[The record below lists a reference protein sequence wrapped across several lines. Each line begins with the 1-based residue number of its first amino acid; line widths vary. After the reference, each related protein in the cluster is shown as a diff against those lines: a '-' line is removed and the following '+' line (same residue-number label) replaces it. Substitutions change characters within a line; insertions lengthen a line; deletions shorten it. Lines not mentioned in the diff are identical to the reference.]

1 MPLTKTGI
9 CNLALARIGCPA
21 VSDVDTSA
29 EAGTKSALACLTAF
43 DQVVKEVA
51 RAGRWNCLKKRTT
64 LDQIQDAPTYGA
76 PPEFQWDY
84 SYELPE
90 NCVRVIQVNGVDCG
104 ADGESDF
111 YEIEGRRLLTDA
123 EIVELQYISI
133 DDCYDSWDPM
143 FVDCVVV
150 LLASKISFEILQDGN
165 RGDALRSEYERVTLP
180 RARSRN
186 GNERHPR
193 LRIPIGSSLFL
204 RSRRSSTLG

>member
-1 MPLTKTGI
+1 MALTQTGI
-9 CNLALARIGCPA
+9 CNLALARIGSPA
-21 VSDVDTSA
+21 LSDVDTDA
-29 EAGTKSALACLTAF
+29 EAGNKAALACLTAF

-64 LDQIQDAPTYGA
+64 LDQIQDTPEFGSA
-76 PPEFQWDY
+76 PEFQWAF
-84 SYELPE
+84 SYWLPE
-90 NCVRVIQVNGVDCG
+90 NCVRVIQVNGVDCM

-111 YEIEGRRLLTDA
+111 YEVEGRKILTDA

-133 DDCYDSWDPM
+133 DDCYDNWDPM
-143 FVDCVVV
+143 MVDCVVV
-150 LLASKISFEILQDGN
+150 LLASKISFEIRQDG
-165 RGDALRSEYERVTLP
+165 GLGEALRNEYERVTLP

-193 LRIPIGSSLFL
+193 VRIPIGSSLFI